1 VQPDHI
7 VLVIM
12 ENHSRPQVFNSGEA
26 PYIMSLAKDAYA
38 ANFMQS
44 YGITHPSQPNYLTLY
59 SGKTQ
64 GVTDNE
70 VPWNAPFTTANLGR
84 QLLNA
89 GKTFVT
95 YSEDL
100 PYAGYDGEASD
111 AYRRKH
117 NPAVNWVGTGKNQ
130 IPASVNQPFTAFPSD
145 YSQLPTVSFVVPS
158 QDNDMHDGSIAEGDQ
173 WLKDNMDGYIQ
184 WAKTHNSLFILT
196 FDEDDDD
203 ANNHITTIFIGSM
216 VAKGRYTTRI
226 NHYKVLRTIEDMY
239 GLPYAGNAA
248 NVQTIDYCWK

>member
-1 VQPDHI
+1 
-7 VLVIM
+7 M
-12 ENHSRPQVFNSGEA
+12 EE
-26 PYIMSLAKDAYA
+26 
-38 ANFMQS
+38 
-44 YGITHPSQPNYLTLY
+44 
-59 SGKTQ
+59 
-64 GVTDNE
+64 E
-70 VPWNAPFTTANLGR
+70 
-84 QLLNA
+84 
-89 GKTFVT
+89 
-95 YSEDL
+95 
-100 PYAGYDGEASD
+100 
-111 AYRRKH
+111 
-117 NPAVNWVGTGKNQ
+117 
-130 IPASVNQPFTAFPSD
+130 
-145 YSQLPTVSFVVPS
+145 
-158 QDNDMHDGSIAEGDQ
+158 SIAEGDQ